1 VSAIS
6 SYTVV
11 RGDTLFSIAR
21 RFGMSVADLKALNGL
36 NSDALSLGQ
45 RLRVRTSGTETP
57 VTPRPPVVNPTP
69 PTPPVAGD
77 FLGVRQQFGLTVQPD
92 AGFRRFFL
100 NVPLS
105 GGGLITANMRDNLTN
120 SRHMLYP
127 EGIMYLGQSKTELD
141 LASIQ
146 AVGLSTQHARALQYV
161 STHEGNFD
169 AINSYDK
176 GIFSYGFIQFVGA
189 TASGS
194 SLNRVLASM
203 KQYAPERFR
212 RVFQSAGIDSDGLT
226 THVLDDFGRRL
237 AGDAAWFYIQRNVRL
252 YGPFI
257 QAGFDPALIREQLRV
272 ANDLYVQQALNTPLS
287 LTVNGLRLAPR
298 VREVFFSE
306 AAITAVI
313 AIAINQGVGGM
324 SRIFSASLAVIAQQ
338 LRATTVAGLAR
349 IEEQMVLQHIAATTT
364 DERTRNRVNGV
375 LMSGLS
381 TFK

>member
-45 RLRVRTSGTETP
+45 RLRVRASGTETP

-92 AGFRRFFL
+92 AGFRRYFL
-100 NVPLS
+100 NVPLP

-189 TASGS
+189 AASGG

-212 RVFQSAGIDSDGLT
+212 RVFQSAGVDSDGLIT
-226 THVLDDFGRRL
+226 NVLDDFGRRL

-252 YGPFI
+252 YAPFI

-306 AAITAVI
+306 AAVTAVI
-313 AIAINQGVGGM
+313 AVAINQGVGGM

-349 IEEQMVLQHIAATTT
+349 IEEQMVLQHIASTTT